1 MIEIVELNE
10 TEQLKN
16 VDPDLFDNQKNANFG
31 AKFIAD
37 PRHHMLLAIDNASAD
52 RPADPLANPPANPA
66 AKPLVIGICS
76 AVHYIHRDK
85 ETEL

>member
-1 MIEIVELNE
+1 MIGIVELNE
-10 TEQLKN
+10 TEQLQN
-16 VDPDLFDNQKNANFG
+16 VDPDLFDNQENANFG

-52 RPADPLANPPANPA
+52 RPADRPADPPANPA